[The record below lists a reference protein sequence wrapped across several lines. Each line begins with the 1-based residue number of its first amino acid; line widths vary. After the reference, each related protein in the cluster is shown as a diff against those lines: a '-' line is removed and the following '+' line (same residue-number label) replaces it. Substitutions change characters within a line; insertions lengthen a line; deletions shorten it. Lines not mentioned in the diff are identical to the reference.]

1 MRKLILAVGLLVLV
15 VTSAAQAQVLSDR
28 VAKAMPSRYDA
39 PDCKLKGG
47 HFMVG
52 SGATYLKSGT
62 ETSIEG
68 NRVRLFSDAKRV
80 LTEAITEKGQAENG
94 AAWYY
99 LGRTYLMEGDVMGA
113 DSAFT
118 KAEGYE
124 PECAADIKKLRR
136 VAWVALVQPATQF
149 LENKATDSAVALLRL
164 AQTIY
169 RDEPNAMY
177 VLGIYHSNERQLDS
191 AIVYFKQA
199 ADVSAKNPDLT
210 EQRNKSTF
218 NMAVLLNNAGRYP
231 EAVEAWRQYT
241 AWMPDDVDGKK
252 GLAQAYR
259 GAGMPDSAMAIE
271 AQLVSAAGT
280 GGELDAT
287 ASTGDLFSYGVNAF
301 NAKDYDAAIKAF
313 SIIHQREPGN
323 RDAVFNLANSYY
335 ARQDTAQLI
344 MAAQKLVEIDPM
356 NEYALKLLGEGYRL
370 GGKTDELVEI
380 VTQIEASPFNLDVKT
395 FTRTDDGASI
405 VAQAIGR
412 EAKDI
417 EGRKLKV
424 NPTVLSFEFL
434 AEGGQV
440 VVSQDVT
447 VPPLEAQAVHDV
459 TVKVEGPGIVAW
471 RYDKKEM

>member
-1 MRKLILAVGLLVLV
+1 MRKLILATGFLVLV
-15 VTSAAQAQVLSDR
+15 GTGAAQAQVLSDR
-28 VAKAMPSRYDA
+28 VAKAMPSRYQA
-39 PDCKLKGG
+39 PECKLKGG

-62 ETSIEG
+62 ETSVQG

-99 LGRTYLMEGDVMGA
+99 LGRTYLMEGDVTGA

-124 PECAADIKKLRR
+124 PECAEDIKKLRR
-136 VAWVALVQPATQF
+136 AAWVALVQPATQF

-164 AQTIY
+164 AQVIY

-199 ADVSAKNPDLT
+199 ADVSAKNPALT

-231 EAVEAWRQYT
+231 EAVDAWRQYT
-241 AWMPDDVDGKK
+241 AWVPDDVDGKK
-252 GLAQAYR
+252 GLAQAFR
-259 GAGMPDSAMAIE
+259 GANMPDSAMTIE
-271 AQLVSAAGT
+271 AQLVSAAGA

-301 NAKDYDAAIKAF
+301 NAKDYNAAIKAF
-313 SIIHQREPGN
+313 STIREREPNN

-335 ARQDTAQLI
+335 AKQDTTRLI
-344 MAAQKLVEIDPM
+344 AAAKDLVAIDPM

-370 GGKTDELVEI
+370 AGKTDELVEI

-395 FTRTDDGASI
+395 FTRTDDGASL

-424 NPTVLSFEFL
+424 AATVLSFEFL
-434 AEGGQV
+434 AEGGRV
-440 VVSQDVT
+440 VASQEVT
-447 VPPLEAQAVHDV
+447 VPPLDAQAAHDV
-459 TVKVEGPGIVAW
+459 TVKAEGPGIVAW
-471 RYDKKEM
+471 RYAKKEM

>member
-1 MRKLILAVGLLVLV
+1 MRKLILAIGVLVLV
-15 VTSAAQAQVLSDR
+15 GTGAAQAQVLSDR
-28 VAKAMPSRYDA
+28 VAKAMPSRYQP
-39 PDCKLKGG
+39 PDCNLKGG

-62 ETSIEG
+62 ETSVEG

-99 LGRTYLMEGDVMGA
+99 LGRTYLMEGDVIGA

-124 PECAADIKKLRR
+124 PECAAEIKQLRR

-149 LENKATDSAVALLRL
+149 LEKEATDSAVALLRL
-164 AQTIY
+164 AQIIY

-199 ADVSAKNPDLT
+199 AEVSAKNPALT

-218 NMAVLLNNAGRYP
+218 NMAVLLSNAGRYP

-241 AWMPDDVDGKK
+241 AWVPDDVDGKK
-252 GLAQAYR
+252 GLAQAFR
-259 GAGMPDSAMAIE
+259 GANMPDSAMAIE
-271 AQLVSAAGT
+271 AELVSAAGA

-287 ASTGDLFSYGVNAF
+287 ASTGDLFSFGVNAF
-301 NAKDYDAAIKAF
+301 NAKEYGAAIKAF
-313 SIIHQREPGN
+313 SIIRDREPNN

-335 ARQDTAQLI
+335 ASQDTTNLI
-344 MAAQKLVEIDPM
+344 AAAQELVRLDPM

-370 GGKTDELVEI
+370 AGNTEQLVKI
-380 VTQIEASPFNLDVKT
+380 VTEIEASPFNLDVKT
-395 FTRTDDGASI
+395 FTRTEDGATL
-405 VAQAIGR
+405 VAQAVGR

-417 EGRKLKV
+417 EGRPLKV
-424 NPTVLSFEFL
+424 TPTVLAVEFL
-434 AEGGQV
+434 AEGGS
-440 VVSQDVT
+440 VVSSEEVT
-447 VPPLEAQAVHDV
+447 IPPLEAAAVHDV
-459 TVKVEGPGIVAW
+459 TVKAAGPGIVAW
-471 RYDKKEM
+471 RYAKKEM

>member
-1 MRKLILAVGLLVLV
+1 MRKLILAIGVLVLV
-15 VTSAAQAQVLSDR
+15 GTGAAQAQILSDR
-28 VAKAMPSRYDA
+28 VAKAMPSRYQP

-62 ETSIEG
+62 ETSVEG

-99 LGRTYLMEGDVMGA
+99 LGRTYLMEGDVIGA

-124 PECAADIKKLRR
+124 PECAAEIKQLRR

-149 LENKATDSAVALLRL
+149 LEKEATDSAVALLRL
-164 AQTIY
+164 AQIIY

-177 VLGIYHSNERQLDS
+177 VLGIYHSNEQQLDS

-199 ADVSAKNPDLT
+199 AEVSAKNPALT

-218 NMAVLLNNAGRYP
+218 NMAVLLSNAGRYP

-241 AWMPDDVDGKK
+241 AWVPDDVDGKK
-252 GLAQAYR
+252 GLAQAFR
-259 GAGMPDSAMAIE
+259 GANMPDSAMAIE
-271 AQLVSAAGT
+271 AELVSAAGA

-287 ASTGDLFSYGVNAF
+287 ASTGDLFSFGVNAF
-301 NAKDYDAAIKAF
+301 NAKNYDAAIKAF
-313 SIIHQREPGN
+313 SIIRDREPNN

-335 ARQDTAQLI
+335 AIQDTTNLI
-344 MAAQKLVEIDPM
+344 AAAQELVRLDPM

-370 GGKTDELVEI
+370 AGNTEQLVKI
-380 VTQIEASPFNLDVKT
+380 VTEIEASPFNLDVKT
-395 FTRTDDGASI
+395 FTRTEDGATL
-405 VAQAIGR
+405 VAQAVGR

-417 EGRKLKV
+417 EGRPLKV
-424 NPTVLSFEFL
+424 TPTVLAVEFL
-434 AEGGQV
+434 AEGGS
-440 VVSQDVT
+440 VVSSEEVT
-447 VPPLEAQAVHDV
+447 VPQLEAGAVHDV
-459 TVKVEGPGIVAW
+459 TVKAAGPGIVAW
-471 RYDKKEM
+471 RYAKKEM

>member
-1 MRKLILAVGLLVLV
+1 MRKLILAIGFLVLV
-15 VTSAAQAQVLSDR
+15 GTGAAQAQVLSDR
-28 VAKAMPSRYDA
+28 VAKAMPSRYQA

-62 ETSIEG
+62 ETSVEG

-124 PECAADIKKLRR
+124 PECAEEIKKLRR

-149 LENKATDSAVALLRL
+149 LENEATDSAVALLRL

-177 VLGIYHSNERQLDS
+177 VLGIYHSNKRQLDS

-199 ADVSAKNPDLT
+199 ADVSAKNPALT

-218 NMAVLLNNAGRYP
+218 NMAVLLSNAGRYP
-231 EAVEAWRQYT
+231 EAVEAWRQYN
-241 AWMPDDVDGKK
+241 AWAPDDVDGKK
-252 GLAQAYR
+252 GLAQAFR
-259 GAGMPDSAMAIE
+259 GANMPDSAMAIE
-271 AQLVSAAGT
+271 AELVSAAGA

-287 ASTGDLFSYGVNAF
+287 ASTGDLFSFGVNAF
-301 NAKDYDAAIKAF
+301 NAKEYDAAIKAF
-313 SIIHQREPGN
+313 SIIREREPNN

-335 ARQDTAQLI
+335 AKQDTTNLI
-344 MAAQKLVEIDPM
+344 AAAQELVRLDPM
-356 NEYALKLLGEGYRL
+356 NEYALKLLGEGFRL
-370 GGKTDELVEI
+370 ANKMDELVRI
-380 VTQIEASPFNLDVKT
+380 VTEIEASPFNLDVKT
-395 FTRTDDGASI
+395 FTRTEDGATL
-405 VAQAIGR
+405 VAQAVGR

-417 EGRKLKV
+417 EGRPLKV
-424 NPTVLSFEFL
+424 TPTVLAVEFL
-434 AEGGQV
+434 AEGGS
-440 VVSQDVT
+440 VVSSEEVT
-447 VPPLEAQAVHDV
+447 IPPLKAAAVHDV
-459 TVKVEGPGIVAW
+459 TVKAAGPGIVAW
-471 RYDKKEM
+471 RYAKKEM